1 MHKYV
6 FKVRRITKEKER
18 MMQQSAAQQHIAKK
32 FVHPKRLD
40 IFFHFI
46 KTARLLKDLL
56 LDRRVP
62 IYRKLL
68 FLGSIGAL
76 VVVLFFPDLL
86 GEALLSTVMPLV
98 GTVLGVPLDA
108 GFDWITFAL
117 LIVSLLRYFPAEVVS
132 EHYQDIF
139 HRL

>member
-1 MHKYV
+1 
-6 FKVRRITKEKER
+6 

-32 FVHPKRLD
+32 FAHPKRLD

-56 LDRRVP
+56 LDRRIPV
-62 IYRKLL
+62 YRKLL

-76 VVVLFFPDLL
+76 IVVLFFPDLL
-86 GEALLSTVMPLV
+86 GEAVLSTVMPLV
-98 GTVLGVPLDA
+98 GTVLGVPVDA

-117 LIVSLLRYFPAEVVS
+117 LIVSLLRYFPADVVS

>member
-1 MHKYV
+1 MEC
-6 FKVRRITKEKER
+6 TTEEEER
-18 MMQQSAAQQHIAKK
+18 MMQQTAAQQQMAKK
-32 FVHPKRLD
+32 FAHPKRLD
-40 IFFHFI
+40 IFLHFI
-46 KTARLLKDLL
+46 KTTRLLKDLL

-62 IYRKLL
+62 VLRKLL

-86 GEALLSTVMPLV
+86 GEAILSTILPIA

-117 LIVSLLRYFPAEVVS
+117 IVVSLLRYFPADVVS
-132 EHYQDIF
+132 EHYQNIF
-139 HRL
+139 HRM